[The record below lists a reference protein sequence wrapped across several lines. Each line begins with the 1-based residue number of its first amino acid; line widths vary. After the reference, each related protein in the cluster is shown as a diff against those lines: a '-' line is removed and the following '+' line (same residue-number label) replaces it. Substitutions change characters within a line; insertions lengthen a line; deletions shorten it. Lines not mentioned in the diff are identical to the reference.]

1 MNFHN
6 TPQDSSTVITKPGEG
21 VQPQQGPHQQSKPN
35 TPQTTIYSLTWPCS
49 GYMRTSL
56 SPQTFQNLS
65 PTNIRSFSGDDLF
78 IFTLL

>member
-35 TPQTTIYSLTWPCS
+35 TPRTTIYSLTWPCS

-78 IFTLL
+78 IFTSL